1 MPKDNEYCSCLSI
14 ILSDSIAV
22 NKDRKCYPQIFLEEC
37 KYAVKKKI
45 IINTIHEESNL
56 DESNDEQI
64 VLIEINAYM
73 NNNSIHQLSDYE

>member
-1 MPKDNEYCSCLSI
+1 MQI
-14 ILSDSIAV
+14 VV

-56 DESNDEQI
+56 DESNDEKI

>member
-1 MPKDNEYCSCLSI
+1 MQI
-14 ILSDSIAV
+14 VV

-56 DESNDEQI
+56 D
-64 VLIEINAYM
+64 
-73 NNNSIHQLSDYE
+73 